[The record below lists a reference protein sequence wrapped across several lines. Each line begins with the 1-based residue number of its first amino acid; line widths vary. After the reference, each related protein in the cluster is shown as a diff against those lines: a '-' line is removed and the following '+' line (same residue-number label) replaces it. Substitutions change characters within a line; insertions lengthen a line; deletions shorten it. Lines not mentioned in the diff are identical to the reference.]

1 MTTDQAFGFE
11 GANRHKLL
19 ATQQLVVLGEL
30 LVERV
35 LVLTQN
41 TQTPQ

>member
-19 ATQQLVVLGEL
+19 AT
-30 LVERV
+30 
-35 LVLTQN
+35 
-41 TQTPQ
+41 